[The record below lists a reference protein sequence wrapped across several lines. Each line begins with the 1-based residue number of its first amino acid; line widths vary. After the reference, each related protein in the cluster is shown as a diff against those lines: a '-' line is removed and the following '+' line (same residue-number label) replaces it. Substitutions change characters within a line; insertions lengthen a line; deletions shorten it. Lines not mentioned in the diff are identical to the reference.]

1 MKNKDIIKGALA
13 LGVIFIALVY
23 FGKPFDPVTNDIDT
37 TEPIACTMDAKQC
50 PDGSYVGRV
59 APFCEFAECPAL
71 DSDISEKNMMTDIT
85 VIKYTKYGFSPEK
98 ITVKKGSTVGFQ
110 NASNAEFWPKS
121 DIFDAEKAIAPG
133 NKFIFT
139 FDNAGTWTF
148 YNNLNS
154 EDKGTIVVK

>member
-1 MKNKDIIKGALA
+1 MKNKDVIKGAFAIGIMLI
-13 LGVIFIALVY
+13 LIIY
-23 FGKPFDPVTNDIDT
+23 FAQPYPSTMDPDG
-37 TEPIACTMDAKQC
+37 TEVIACTMDAKQC

-71 DSDISEKNMMTDIT
+71 DSDISEKNMMSDIT
-85 VIKYTKYGFSPEK
+85 VIKYTKYGFTPEN
-98 ITVKKGSTVGFQ
+98 ITIKKGSTVGFQ

-121 DIFDAEKAIAPG
+121 DIFDTEKAIAPG

>member
-1 MKNKDIIKGALA
+1 MKNKDVIKGAFAIGIMLI
-13 LGVIFIALVY
+13 LIIY
-23 FGKPFDPVTNDIDT
+23 FAQPYPSTMDPDG
-37 TEPIACTMDAKQC
+37 TEVIACTMDAKQC

-71 DSDISEKNMMTDIT
+71 DSDISEKNMMSDIT
-85 VIKYTKYGFSPEK
+85 VIKYTKYGFTPEN
-98 ITVKKGSTVGFQ
+98 ITIKKGSTVGFQ

>member
-1 MKNKDIIKGALA
+1 MKNKDTIKGIFALA
-13 LGVIFIALVY
+13 IILLVIIY
-23 FGKPFDPVTNDIDT
+23 FGEPLSSSLEDT
-37 TEPIACTMDAKQC
+37 DAGPIACTMDAKQC

-71 DSDISEKNMMTDIT
+71 DSDISKKNMLTDIT
-85 VIKYTKYGFSPEK
+85 VVKYTKQGFAPER
-98 ITVKKGSTVGFQ
+98 IVIKKGTTVGFQ
-110 NASNAEFWPKS
+110 NTTNAEFWPKS

-139 FDNAGTWTF
+139 FDNPGTWTF
-148 YNNLNS
+148 YNNLNT